1 MNWIFVTD
9 NVDGDKFYYDKNRVR
24 KSGKYLYFLELGDI
38 MKPKKG
44 FSSSIRHIE
53 LDCSILRY
61 KVLKLRGYKNS
72 MGEGDIVGDYTP
84 KDEWRYP
91 PPNSTFEY
99 MYKKICEEHQMDK
112 DWLPN
117 GQGTVT
123 LPNGDKYVGEYK
135 DDKKHGQGTLTS
147 PDGDKYVGK
156 FKDGIKHGQGTLTSL
171 DRSKYVGE
179 FRSGKKHGQGTL
191 TSPDGDK
198 YVGKFRNGKK
208 HGQGTFSLSGS
219 IIYKG
224 KWKNGKFYGKGTFIF
239 SNGNKGV
246 GEFRDN
252 KPWNITT
259 YDKDGNYK
267 WKYVKGVRQ

>member
-9 NVDGDKFYYDKNRVR
+9 NVDGDKFYYDKDRVR

-112 DWLPN
+112 DGLPN
-117 GQGTVT
+117 GQGTWT
-123 LPNGDKYVGEYK
+123 SPDGQKYVGEYK
-135 DDKKHGQGTLTS
+135 DGEENGLGTYTWS
-147 PDGDKYVGK
+147 DG
-156 FKDGIKHGQGTLTSL
+156 
-171 DRSKYVGE
+171 RKYVGE
-179 FRSGKKHGQGTL
+179 WKDDNRNGQGPMTF
-191 TSPDGDK
+191 PDGTK
-198 YVGKFRNGKK
+198 YEGE
-208 HGQGTFSLSGS
+208 
-219 IIYKG
+219 
-224 KWKNGKFYGKGTFIF
+224 WKDG
-239 SNGNKGV
+239 
-246 GEFRDN
+246 
-252 KPWNITT
+252 KPWNGTG
-259 YDKDGNYK
+259 YDKDGNIIEK
-267 WKYVKGVRQ
+267 FVNGEWIKQ